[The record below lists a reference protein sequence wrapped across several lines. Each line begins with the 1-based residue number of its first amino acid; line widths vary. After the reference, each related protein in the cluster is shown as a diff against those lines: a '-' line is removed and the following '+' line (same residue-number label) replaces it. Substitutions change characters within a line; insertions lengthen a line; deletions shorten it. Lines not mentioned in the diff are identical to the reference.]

1 MSKKAVKELLRAKA
15 EEQHAKVIY
24 DVYSRV
30 ESTDSENV
38 PDEDVGQYILCMV
51 EKIAANNTRLAD
63 ERDMFSYGI
72 DSVSTVQISDCLRK
86 VCVALI

>member
-1 MSKKAVKELLRAKA
+1 MP
-15 EEQHAKVIY
+15 
-24 DVYSRV
+24 
-30 ESTDSENV
+30 N
-38 PDEDVGQYILCMV
+38 EDVGQYILCMA
-51 EKIAANNTRLAD
+51 EKIVANNTRLAD

>member
-1 MSKKAVKELLRAKA
+1 MRAKA
-15 EEQHAKVIY
+15 EEQYAKVIH
-24 DVYSRV
+24 DIYSRV
-30 ESTDSENV
+30 ELTGSGNV
-38 PDEDVGQYILCMV
+38 PNEDVGQYILCMV

>member
-1 MSKKAVKELLRAKA
+1 MRAKA

-38 PDEDVGQYILCMV
+38 PDEDVGQCMV

-63 ERDMFSYGI
+63 ERH
-72 DSVSTVQISDCLRK
+72 VLPWR
-86 VCVALI
+86 